1 MLVRFQICERVS
13 QLREMDCRNVKG
25 NMRVHC
31 PTAIF
36 CFSTVREKYRK
47 KNIKE
52 AMLICAR
59 GYTGVCIAQACKRCC
74 IGQKEITDFFFGISF
89 SVPPVS
95 SKESESCLCCPF
107 FSFCQSTFNGEL
119 TYTSKTRREAMSW
132 REGGRDWDLPQNEYS
147 KPF

>member
-1 MLVRFQICERVS
+1 MLLRFEICERVS
-13 QLREMDCRNVKG
+13 QFREMDCRNVKG

-36 CFSTVREKYRK
+36 CFSKVREEYRK

-74 IGQKEITDFFFGISF
+74 TGQNEITDFFGVSF
-89 SVPPVS
+89 SVASIS
-95 SKESESCLCCPF
+95 SKESESCLYCPF
-107 FSFCQSTFNGEL
+107 FSFSQSTFTREL
-119 TYTSKTRREAMSW
+119 THTSKTRREAVSW